1 MAEASER
8 SSKRVSRT
16 VRAEAE
22 AGLRRADFSLII
34 SMLALLASGLTV
46 WTAHDALR
54 FNKTSQ
60 TVAQKSLLFVQFQQQ
75 YLAVSSQF
83 PAQLNDPTFRP
94 ARDSG
99 DYDRLEAYWIFCFSE
114 WYATQRVNPDVFG
127 DLWMQYYAPLIADG
141 IDIPSLHY
149 VLEDT
154 VATHSLNH
162 GEWGPF
168 LQEIARIAQEDGHPL
183 RPELEQRLARLPK
196 SGE

>member
-1 MAEASER
+1 MAKSSQRGEASRTSVGSEVR
-8 SSKRVSRT
+8 RGVRV
-16 VRAEAE
+16 
-22 AGLRRADFSLII
+22 ADISLII
-34 SMLALLASGLTV
+34 SILAFLASALSA

-54 FNKTSQ
+54 FNKTAQ
-60 TVAQKSLLFVQFQQQ
+60 TAAQKSQIFAQFQQQ

-83 PAQLNDPTFRP
+83 PPQLNDPNFRP

-114 WYATQRVNPDVFG
+114 WYATQRINPDVFG
-127 DLWMQYYAPLIADG
+127 DLWTEYYAPLIADG

-168 LQEIARIAQEDGHPL
+168 LQEIARIARDDGHPL
-183 RPELEQRLARLPK
+183 RPELEQRLARLPTAD
-196 SGE
+196 